1 MNQSIVLI
9 RNTNVRSEINRTFL
23 KASGINPL
31 IKEFA
36 PYPYPLVSQNCPMSA
51 PLDPKLAK
59 QAKLGTLK
67 INVSVVAQEAGHS
80 RTLIGHEGC
89 KYPRIMTLK
98 APITPTTNA
107 ETVIQHLRE
116 ENAELRRKLVQRA
129 TENAA
134 LIVRLRQLEIDTQR
148 TLRKAECMANRS
160 DKPSDRL
167 AGASIPSERGE
178 ILPFP
183 TPQEE

>member
-1 MNQSIVLI
+1 MT
-9 RNTNVRSEINRTFL
+9 RNAKTPPPIDPIEQDFL
-23 KASGINPL
+23 DALDRLEGG
-31 IKEFA
+31 
-36 PYPYPLVSQNCPMSA
+36 V

-80 RTLIGHEGC
+80 RTLIGHDGC
-89 KYPRIMTLK
+89 KYPRIRTRITTLK

-107 ETVIQHLRE
+107 ETVIRHLRE
-116 ENAELRRKLVQRA
+116 ENAELRRKLVQRD

-148 TLRKAECMANRS
+148 ALRKAERMANRS
-160 DKPSDRL
+160 EKPSDQL